1 VSFAQ
6 PIFLLLMPLALL
18 VVWAQF
24 RRRKKLAIKYP
35 IVDDLVKVKKSSVVS
50 FSQIMSYVP
59 MVFRVLT
66 VVFLVLVMARPQSG
80 RGERKQQTEGL
91 DIMLAVDTSG
101 SMRALDFSLN
111 NETTDRLEA
120 VKHVIKDFVSDR
132 PDDRI
137 GLVVFGEEAFTHAP
151 LTLDH
156 QVLNTFIDQI
166 KIGMAGDSTAL
177 GDALATAVNRVK
189 DIEAKSKI
197 VILLTDGR
205 QTSGAIDVKL
215 AAKAA
220 ASVGVKVY
228 TIGVGKEGKVPY
240 LVQDPW
246 GRQRTV
252 YQESDLDEPTLKEVA
267 EITHAKFFRAYDT
280 DSLQNIYKTID
291 TLEKT
296 KLAVPEFHS
305 YNDNFEWLL
314 LIALFFLGA
323 ELLLGITRFR
333 SLP

>member
-1 VSFAQ
+1 LNFAQ
-6 PIFLLLMPLALL
+6 PIFLLLLPVVLFL
-18 VVWAQF
+18 VWAHV

-35 IVDDLVKVKKSSVVS
+35 IVDDLVKVKKSNVVTL
-50 FSQIMSYVP
+50 SQIIGYLP
-59 MVFRVLT
+59 TTLRVLT
-66 VVFLVLVMARPQSG
+66 VACLVLVMARPQSG

-91 DIMLAVDTSG
+91 DIMLAVNTSG

-120 VKHVIKDFVSDR
+120 VKYVIKKFVSER

-156 QVLNTFIDQI
+156 MVLNTFIDQI

-189 DIEAKSKI
+189 DIDAKSKI
-197 VILLTDGR
+197 VILLTDGS
-205 QTSGAIDVKL
+205 QTSGSIDVKL

-252 YQESDLDEPTLKEVA
+252 YQESDLDEDTLKEVA

-280 DSLQNIYKTID
+280 DSLERIYKTID
-291 TLEKT
+291 NLEKT

-305 YNDNFEWLL
+305 FNDEFGWLIILALLFLGSEL
-314 LIALFFLGA
+314 LI
-323 ELLLGITRFR
+323 GITRFR